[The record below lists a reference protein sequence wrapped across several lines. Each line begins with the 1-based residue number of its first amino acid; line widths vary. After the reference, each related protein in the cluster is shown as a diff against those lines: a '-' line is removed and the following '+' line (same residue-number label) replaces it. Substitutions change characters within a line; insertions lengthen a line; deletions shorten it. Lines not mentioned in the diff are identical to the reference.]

1 MMKINKE
8 ILKKNPLF
16 LVIIIIAII
25 SAIVLVVLRLNEKD
39 IEDLANNPN
48 SLYNFQRSTSDL
60 SQREVTLYFSSDEDS
75 YLHPEKRPIYD
86 TESVTD
92 QAKQVVV
99 ELIKGPKSKLRATIP
114 EGTKLRELFIDKYG
128 TGYVDLTSEV
138 VNNMRGGSEAE
149 MLLVY
154 SIVNTLTENFTEMKR
169 IRFLVDG
176 REIETLNGHL
186 DLIVSFVNRPD
197 MVVNPDMINTS
208 SSTPETGESDNE

>member
-1 MMKINKE
+1 MMKINKDT
-8 ILKKNPLF
+8 LKKNPLF
-16 LVIIIIAII
+16 LVIIIIALI
-25 SAIVLVVLRLNEKD
+25 SVIVLVVLKLNEKD

-60 SQREVTLYFSSDEDS
+60 SQREVTLYFSSNADS
-75 YLHPEKRPIYD
+75 YLHPEKRQIYD

-99 ELIKGPKSKLRATIP
+99 ELIKGPRTNLLATIP
-114 EGTKLRELFIDKYG
+114 MGTKLRELFIDKYG

-197 MVVNPDMINTS
+197 MVVNPDIINTS
-208 SSTPETGESDNE
+208 SSTPETGESDSE